1 MKIVVKKRQQ
11 VGELWQ
17 TIFEYKFDEQLIGK
31 EICVDNIA
39 EGPRELKG
47 FLGTSKIINNDT
59 VKFGFKALKKRL
71 FSLELEIFGEG
82 LFKAKNDKPVPCK
95 IKLAKNKEINFY
107 RYDNNNHI
115 VYIITLVNDNVCF
128 KNIKQNN
135 EELMNSKEFQEF
147 AKKMD
152 EKLDKKSFKENSG

>member
-1 MKIVVKKRQQ
+1 MKIVIKKRQQ

-17 TIFEYKFDEQLIGK
+17 TVFEYKFDEQMLGK
-31 EICVDNIA
+31 EIFVDNVD

-47 FLGTSKIINNDT
+47 FLGTAKIIDNAPAR
-59 VKFGFKALKKRL
+59 FGFKVLKKRL
-71 FSLELEIFGEG
+71 LSLELEIFGDG
-82 LFKAKNDKPVPCK
+82 LFKAKTNSPAPCK
-95 IKLAKNKEINFY
+95 IKLSKNKEINFC

-128 KNIKQNN
+128 KNIKQHN

-152 EKLDKKSFKENSG
+152 EKIEKKNKFLKK